1 MERIFNKDKFRK
13 EEAEVIFR
21 QADFAQPISYEVACI
36 VQETNISELKD
47 KFCCPQHIVA
57 N

>member
-36 VQETNISELKD
+36 VQETSLNSRINFVVL
-47 KFCCPQHIVA
+47 
-57 N
+57 NT